1 MGPEIWQGQ
10 PVSHDVVVVPTK
22 EAFDACDFS
31 EGVTIGEAPDV
42 EYTVMETTY
51 FVCTVPGHCFGGQ
64 KLAAMVT
71 SDAMEDGSMTE
82 MEDESMTDMK
92 DESMNNMKDESMN
105 NMKDE
110 STTSSAT
117 TKFYVSLITA
127 AFTAMSIVL

>member
-1 MGPEIWQGQ
+1 MG
-10 PVSHDVVVVPTK
+10 
-22 EAFDACDFS
+22 FS
-31 EGVTIGEAPDV
+31 EGVTIGEAPGV

-82 MEDESMTDMK
+82 MEDESM
-92 DESMNNMKDESMN
+92 NNMKDESMN